1 LRADE
6 QAAIKIR
13 EYIQTPE
20 AREWIM
26 IPVMELVKK
35 LGYSHRTVCD
45 ALRMLVKEGA
55 VERYGRYYA
64 IAREAEGGGK
74 III

>member
-1 LRADE
+1 
-6 QAAIKIR
+6 
-13 EYIQTPE
+13 
-20 AREWIM
+20 M